1 MTLLD
6 WVPALTTTSLVAV
19 GLWLARNLIRTR
31 LTKSVEYEFNTKLE
45 ALKTDLRKAEEQFK
59 ADIRAKE
66 AEMAALRGGVLNA
79 MSTRQVALDQRR
91 LEAVDQLWS
100 AVNSLA
106 PAKGISAQ
114 MALIKFEAAA
124 AETGKNPNARQV
136 FQVMGSG
143 FDIKKIDL
151 AGAHRARPFLTPM
164 AWALFTAYQAIVM
177 QAAVKLELLKSGI
190 GKADF
195 VDQAA
200 TANLVK
206 LALPHYAAY
215 VDEHGD
221 AGYHYLLDELEQRLL
236 EELQRMVAGVD
247 SDKANV
253 ERAAEIV
260 KLSGEL
266 LDTAMKEDEALA
278 DELRSK
284 STSGNIG

>member
-1 MTLLD
+1 MTFLD
-6 WVPALTTTSLVAV
+6 WLPAITTTSLIAVA
-19 GLWLARNLIRTR
+19 LWLARNLIRTR

-45 ALKTDLRKAEEQFK
+45 ALRTELRKAEEQFK
-59 ADIRAKE
+59 ADIRTKE

-79 MSTRQVALDQRR
+79 MSTRQVALDKRR
-91 LEAVDQLWS
+91 LEAVDQVWS

-106 PAKGISAQ
+106 PAKRISAQ
-114 MALIKFEAAA
+114 MAIIKFDVAVE
-124 AETGKNPNARQV
+124 ETGKKLNARQV
-136 FQVMGSG
+136 FQIMGSG
-143 FDIKKIDL
+143 FDLKKIDL
-151 AGAHRARPFLTPM
+151 AGAAKARPFLTPM

-177 QAAVKLELLKSGI
+177 QSVVKLELLKSGV
-190 GKADF
+190 GKDF
-195 VDQAA
+195 VDHKT

-236 EELQRMVAGVD
+236 QELQRMVSGAE
-247 SDKANV
+247 SDKASV

-266 LDTAMKEDEALA
+266 LDSAMQEETIAS
-278 DELRSK
+278 ELRGK
-284 STSGNIG
+284 T